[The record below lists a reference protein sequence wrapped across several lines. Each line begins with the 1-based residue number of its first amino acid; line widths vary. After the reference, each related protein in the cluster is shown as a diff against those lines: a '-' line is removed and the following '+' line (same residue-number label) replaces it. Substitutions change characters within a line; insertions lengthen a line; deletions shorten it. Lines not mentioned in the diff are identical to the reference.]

1 MADANT
7 DFEKALTANP
17 EKPGLSGDAAGETV
31 LNAANGL
38 GFAGE
43 TFDAALHMKAPFE
56 AFLRAAE
63 ECAIRGWLV
72 FMRPDDPISSGGW
85 KQQLYILPQSS
96 LLAPPEAV

>member
-17 EKPGLSGDAAGETV
+17 EKPGLSGNAAGETG

-43 TFDAALHMKAPFE
+43 TPANDENGRPPCADQVLDSAAAGKAFAALQVKP
-56 AFLRAAE
+56 
-63 ECAIRGWLV
+63 
-72 FMRPDDPISSGGW
+72 
-85 KQQLYILPQSS
+85 
-96 LLAPPEAV
+96 